1 MPAPLQVV
9 EPPRTKSGRTRY
21 LRHFPERLT
30 FMLDQLTPAEFYAV
44 LRLQLAYV
52 VADGDLSAD
61 DRRLAA
67 VTKLSAKG
75 WAALRDKL
83 LLLGLGRIEA
93 GQWIDDDQLG
103 NLQVQRR
110 VSEKARLGAARRWGA
125 RDAA

>member
-1 MPAPLQVV
+1 MSPLHVV
-9 EPPRTKSGRTRY
+9 DPTRSKSGRTRY
-21 LRHFPERLT
+21 LRLFPERLV
-30 FMLDQLTPAEFYAV
+30 FMFDQLTPAEFYAT

-52 VADGDLSAD
+52 VADGDLQAD

-67 VTKLSAKG
+67 VTKQSAKG

-93 GQWIDDDQLG
+93 GQWIDDDQLR

-110 VSEKARLGAARRWGA
+110 VSEKARAGAAKRWGA

>member
-1 MPAPLQVV
+1 MSPLHVV
-9 EPPRTKSGRTRY
+9 DPTYSKSGRTRY
-21 LRHFPERLT
+21 LRLFPERLV
-30 FMLDQLTPAEFYAV
+30 FMLDQLTPAEFYAT

-52 VADGDLSAD
+52 VADGDLQAD

-93 GQWIDDDQLG
+93 GQWIDDDQLR

-110 VSEKARLGAARRWGA
+110 VSEKARAGAAKRWGA

>member
-1 MPAPLQVV
+1 MPLTLHPV

-30 FMLDQLTPAEFYAV
+30 FMLDQLTPTEFYAV

-52 VADGDLSAD
+52 VADGDLPAD

-67 VTKLSAKG
+67 LTKLSAKA
-75 WAALRDKL
+75 WAGLRDKL
-83 LLLGLGRIEA
+83 LLLGLGRVDA

-110 VSEKARLGAARRWGA
+110 VSEKGRLGASRRWGA